1 MICSEN
7 ISPFAISGK
16 IRKEKKKELS
26 KLKFL
31 LKNFWVDEDLA
42 RVYGCGND
50 DNTCH
55 KMIKDHE
62 EKIKLLEF
70 ELSKPSLEITRDNKL
85 KELGIIDTINLL
97 CE

>member
-1 MICSEN
+1 
-7 ISPFAISGK
+7 
-16 IRKEKKKELS
+16 
-26 KLKFL
+26 
-31 LKNFWVDEDLA
+31 
-42 RVYGCGND
+42 
-50 DNTCH
+50 
-55 KMIKDHE
+55 MIKDHE